1 MKIYLLLFRDIVGFL
16 RWRFPALLVL
26 MALVA
31 STEGLSVTLLLP
43 LLSQVGISYA
53 VGQGAASAVLSRYLT
68 TLGTTIGSL
77 GLLSI
82 VIAVAAI
89 QAILSIALQWQMARA
104 ARGYQG
110 QRQSQLFAALMH
122 ARWEFVIGRKAG
134 ELTMRSSARA
144 IGWRKRFSPDFL

>member
-1 MKIYLLLFRDIVGFL
+1 MKIYLLLFRDIIGFL

-77 GLLSI
+77 GLLGV

-89 QAILSIALQWQMARA
+89 RRYYRSHCNGKWRERPAAIRDSDSRNYLLR
-104 ARGYQG
+104 
-110 QRQSQLFAALMH
+110 
-122 ARWEFVIGRKAG
+122 
-134 ELTMRSSARA
+134 
-144 IGWRKRFSPDFL
+144 